1 MLYLLHDYI
10 RNWLVAHDLYRFT
23 QVLDRIEFRAMSA
36 SGVAF
41 IIVLMLGPRTIG
53 WLTRKKV
60 GDSGLSDAEIL
71 RGHASSKTDVP
82 TMGGILMVG
91 SIGAAVMLIADIS
104 KFYVLAGLLV
114 MLWHAVL
121 GGFDDYLKLT
131 AKRRGT
137 GSRQGLYAWEKL
149 IFQLG
154 VGALV
159 GWFAFKQGANF
170 DAAGQMAM
178 APIVAAAPGGDSPA
192 QPAVKEL
199 PGSDHL
205 VPGAAP
211 RGDVRHVLNLPF
223 QRTYEPGGQSLNP
236 NIIFLSM
243 PIFIIFATLMVAG
256 MSNAVNITDGMDGL
270 AAGVSVAVSIGTF
283 VLCLIAGNQ
292 GWAQSLL
299 LPYVPEANELA
310 VLAGATAG
318 ACLGFLWWNCS
329 PAAVFMG
336 DTGALSL
343 GGILGYIAV
352 VIRQEFVVLLMSG
365 VFLIEIGSV
374 ALQVGYFKLT
384 KGKRLFRI
392 SPYHHNLHMQGW
404 PEPKIVARFWII
416 SVILVVLAIT
426 TLKMR

>member
-1 MLYLLHDYI
+1 MLYLLHEYI

-41 IIVLMLGPRTIG
+41 IIVLLLGPRTIG

-60 GDSGLSDAEIL
+60 GDSGLSDADIL
-71 RGHASSKTDVP
+71 RGHASSKANVP
-82 TMGGILMVG
+82 TMGGILIVG
-91 SIGAAVMLIADIS
+91 AIGGAVLLIADIS

-159 GWFAFKQGANF
+159 GWFAYQQGAVGEQSAITPP
-170 DAAGQMAM
+170 AAA
-178 APIVAAAPGGDSPA
+178 VAAAVSSEPGTT
-192 QPAVKEL
+192 PAVKEL
-199 PGSDHL
+199 PETAGTPQMRD
-205 VPGAAP
+205 
-211 RGDVRHVLNLPF
+211 DVRHVLNLPF

-236 NIIFLSM
+236 NLFFLSM
-243 PIFIIFATLMVAG
+243 PVFIIFATLMVAG

-318 ACLGFLWWNCS
+318 ACLGFLW
-329 PAAVFMG
+329 
-336 DTGALSL
+336 
-343 GGILGYIAV
+343 
-352 VIRQEFVVLLMSG
+352 
-365 VFLIEIGSV
+365 
-374 ALQVGYFKLT
+374 
-384 KGKRLFRI
+384 
-392 SPYHHNLHMQGW
+392 
-404 PEPKIVARFWII
+404 
-416 SVILVVLAIT
+416 
-426 TLKMR
+426 

>member
-1 MLYLLHDYI
+1 MLYLLHEYI

-41 IIVLMLGPRTIG
+41 IIVLLLGPRTIG

-60 GDSGLSDAEIL
+60 GDSGLSDADIL
-71 RGHASSKTDVP
+71 RSHASSKANVP
-82 TMGGILMVG
+82 TMGGILIVG
-91 SIGAAVMLIADIS
+91 AIGGSVLLIADIS

-159 GWFAFKQGANF
+159 GWFAYQQGAMGEPGTL
-170 DAAGQMAM
+170 AS
-178 APIVAAAPGGDSPA
+178 APPAAAAAVATTESGTT
-192 QPAVKEL
+192 PAVKEL
-199 PGSDHL
+199 PETEAMLKARD
-205 VPGAAP
+205 
-211 RGDVRHVLNLPF
+211 DVRHVLNLPF

-236 NIIFLSM
+236 NLIFLSM

-343 GGILGYIAV
+343 GGILGYIAI

-365 VFLIEIGSV
+365 VFIIEIGSV
-374 ALQVGYFKLT
+374 ALQVGFFKLT

-392 SPYHHNLHMQGW
+392 SPYHHNLHLQGW

>member
-1 MLYLLHDYI
+1 MLYLLHEYI

-41 IIVLMLGPRTIG
+41 IIVLLLGPRTIG

-60 GDSGLSDAEIL
+60 GDSGLSDADIL
-71 RGHASSKTDVP
+71 RGHASSKANVP
-82 TMGGILMVG
+82 TMGGILIVG
-91 SIGAAVMLIADIS
+91 AIGGAVLLIADIS

-159 GWFAFKQGANF
+159 GWFAYQQGAVGEQ
-170 DAAGQMAM
+170 ASLAQPLPA
-178 APIVAAAPGGDSPA
+178 VAAATGSPEPSTA
-192 QPAVKEL
+192 PAVKEL
-199 PGSDHL
+199 AETE
-205 VPGAAP
+205 GAVQV
-211 RGDVRHVLNLPF
+211 RDDVRHVLNLPF

-236 NIIFLSM
+236 NLFFLSM
-243 PIFIIFATLMVAG
+243 PVFIIFATLMVAG

-343 GGILGYIAV
+343 GGILGYIAI

-365 VFLIEIGSV
+365 VFIIEIGSV
-374 ALQVGYFKLT
+374 ALQVGFFKLT

-392 SPYHHNLHMQGW
+392 SPYHHNLHLQGW

>member
-1 MLYLLHDYI
+1 MLYLLHEYI

-41 IIVLMLGPRTIG
+41 IIVLLLGPRTIG

-71 RGHASSKTDVP
+71 RGHASSKANVP
-82 TMGGILMVG
+82 TMGGILIVG
-91 SIGAAVMLIADIS
+91 AIGGSVLLIADIS

-159 GWFAFKQGANF
+159 GWFAYQQGAV
-170 DAAGQMAM
+170 GEQAM
-178 APIVAAAPGGDSPA
+178 LAQPQPAFAAPAATADPGIA
-192 QPAVKEL
+192 PAVKEL
-199 PGSDHL
+199 PETEL
-205 VPGAAP
+205 TLQA

-236 NIIFLSM
+236 NLFFLSM
-243 PIFIIFATLMVAG
+243 PVFIIFATLMVAG

-343 GGILGYIAV
+343 GGILGYIAI

-365 VFLIEIGSV
+365 VFIIEIGSV
-374 ALQVGYFKLT
+374 ALQVGFFKLT

-392 SPYHHNLHMQGW
+392 SPYHHNLHLQGW

>member
-1 MLYLLHDYI
+1 MLYLFHEYI
-10 RNWLVAHDLYRFT
+10 RHWLVAHDLYRYT
-23 QVLDRIEFRAMSA
+23 QVLDRIEFRSLSA
-36 SGVAF
+36 SGIAF
-41 IIVLMLGPRTIG
+41 IFVLMLGPRTIG

-60 GDSGLSDAEIL
+60 GDAGLSDAEIL
-71 RGHASSKTDVP
+71 RSHANSKADVP
-82 TMGGILMVG
+82 TMGGVLIVGAIAASVLLM
-91 SIGAAVMLIADIS
+91 ADIS
-104 KFYVLAGLLV
+104 RFYVMAGLL
-114 MLWHAVL
+114 MMFWHAGL
-121 GGFDDYLKLT
+121 GAADDYLKLT

-154 VGALV
+154 VGMLV
-159 GWFAFKQGANF
+159 GWFAYRQGSLPEHRTPEPTTSAMTSPVSF
-170 DAAGQMAM
+170 D
-178 APIVAAAPGGDSPA
+178 PA
-192 QPAVKEL
+192 TPPVTETTEA
-199 PGSDHL
+199 DTT
-205 VPGAAP
+205 P
-211 RGDVRHVLNLPF
+211 RPEGDVRHVLNLPF
-223 QRTYEPGGQSLNP
+223 QRTYEPGGQLLNP
-236 NIIFLSM
+236 NLIYLSM
-243 PIFIIFATLMVAG
+243 PVFILFATLMVSG

-270 AAGVSVAVSIGTF
+270 AAGCAVAVSIGTF
-283 VLCLIAGNQ
+283 VLCLISGNQ
-292 GWAQSLL
+292 GWAQVWL
-299 LPYVPEANELA
+299 LPYVPESNELA

-365 VFLIEIGSV
+365 VFVIEIGSV
-374 ALQVGYFKLT
+374 MLQVSYFKIT
-384 KGKRLFRI
+384 KGKRIFRI

-416 SVILVVLAIT
+416 SVILVVLALT